1 MLNINPFYKTGI
13 QNLKPP
19 STPQQ
24 PVEDKKVQNN
34 TISNVTPDYNIKTPI
49 SYKKLEEIEL
59 PFDTKAHLYK
69 LSNGQRVVIIPN
81 DGQTVVKTYVNTG
94 SMNEPDKVRGIS
106 H

>member
-34 TISNVTPDYNIKTPI
+34 TI
-49 SYKKLEEIEL
+49 
-59 PFDTKAHLYK
+59 
-69 LSNGQRVVIIPN
+69 Q
-81 DGQTVVKTYVNTG
+81 
-94 SMNEPDKVRGIS
+94 M
-106 H
+106 